1 MHRYA
6 LKGANSNGM
15 SALEPVARLLQD
27 LIAIPSV
34 NPCFSDGKGEKE
46 IADFV
51 AEYARK
57 AGLEV
62 HRQPVLEGRENVLV
76 GIIGSKDRTILLE
89 THMDTVTA
97 EGMTIEPFNP
107 QIKDGKIFG
116 RGACDAKASLAAM
129 LQALVEIARRGSPGK
144 TIWLAAV
151 VDEENG
157 FNGVQ
162 QLLSSGL
169 KADYAIV
176 GEPTSLNIVIAHKG
190 TVRGTITTR
199 GVSAH
204 SSQPEKG
211 SNAIMHMA
219 RVLTALE
226 RYDAELRM
234 RLHPLVGSPTLTVTM
249 IQGGRGANL
258 VPDFC
263 QVKVDRRTL
272 PNEDPLAAWDDLKRF
287 LQSQPELLDLTL
299 EVEEPELVNWGMEL
313 SEDSLAVRQVLAA
326 CQQVGLQPQIVGV
339 RYTSDASFLMRN
351 GIPALLFGPGNIEQ
365 AHTAEEWVEIE
376 QVVIAQKVF
385 ETLASLLPL

>member
-1 MHRYA
+1 M
-6 LKGANSNGM
+6 KGANGNGM
-15 SALEPVARLLQD
+15 NALEPVVKLLQD

-62 HRQPVLEGRENVLV
+62 HRQLVLEGRENVIV
-76 GIIGSKDRTILLE
+76 GIVGNSDETILLE

-107 QIKDGKIFG
+107 QLKDGKIFG

-129 LQALVEIARRGSPGK
+129 LQALVEIAHRGSPSR

-157 FNGVQ
+157 FNGAQKLV
-162 QLLSSGL
+162 SSGL

-190 TVRGTITTR
+190 TVRGSITTR

-219 RVLTALE
+219 RVLAALE

-272 PNEDPLAAWDDLKRF
+272 PNEDPLVAWDELKRF
-287 LQSQPELLDLTL
+287 LQSQPDLLEFTI
-299 EVEEPELVNWGMEL
+299 EVGEPELLNWGMEL
-313 SEDSLAVRQVLAA
+313 TENNLAVRQVSVA
-326 CQQVGLQPQIVGV
+326 CQQVGLQPPIVGA
-339 RYTSDASFLMRN
+339 RYTSDASFLMRS
-351 GIPALLFGPGNIEQ
+351 GIPSLLFGPGNIEQ

-376 QVVIAQKVF
+376 QVVTAQKVF
-385 ETLASLLPL
+385 ETLASLPPL

>member
-1 MHRYA
+1 MHRST
-6 LKGANSNGM
+6 LKGANGNGM
-15 SALEPVARLLQD
+15 REVEPVVKLLQD

-34 NPCFSDGKGEKE
+34 NPCFPDGKGEKE

-51 AEYARK
+51 VEYARK

-62 HRQPVLEGRENVLV
+62 HRQPVFEGRENVLI
-76 GIIGSKDRTILLE
+76 GAIGSSGETVLLE

-107 QIKDGKIFG
+107 QIKDGKVFG

-129 LQALVEIARRGSPGK
+129 LQALVEVARHGSPNR
-144 TIWLAAV
+144 TVWLAAV

-162 QLLSSGL
+162 QLMSSGF

-176 GEPTSLNIVIAHKG
+176 GEPTNLNIVIAHKG
-190 TVRGTITTR
+190 TVRGSITTR

-219 RVLTALE
+219 KVLAALE

-234 RLHPLVGSPTLTVTM
+234 RSHPLVGSPTLTVTM
-249 IQGGRGANL
+249 IQGGRGSNL

-272 PNEDPLAAWDDLKRF
+272 PNEDPLAAWDELKRF
-287 LQSQPELLDLTL
+287 LQSQPELLEFTV
-299 EVEEPELVNWGMEL
+299 EVGEPELVNWGMEVA
-313 SEDSLAVRQVLAA
+313 EESLPVKRLYAA
-326 CQQVGLQPQIVGV
+326 CQQVGLQPQIIGV
-339 RYTSDASFLMRN
+339 RYTSDASFLTRN

-376 QVVIAQKVF
+376 QVVAAQKIF
-385 ETLASLLPL
+385 EALIEG

>member
-1 MHRYA
+1 M
-6 LKGANSNGM
+6 KEF
-15 SALEPVARLLQD
+15 EPVVKLLLD
-27 LIAIPSV
+27 LVAIPSV
-34 NPCFSDGKGEKE
+34 NPCFADGKGEKE

-62 HRQPVLEGRENVLV
+62 HRQPVCEGRDNVLIGIV
-76 GIIGSKDRTILLE
+76 GNSNETILLE
-89 THMDTVTA
+89 THLDTVTA
-97 EGMTIEPFNP
+97 EGMAIEPFNP
-107 QIKDGKIFG
+107 KIKDGKVFG

-129 LQALVEIARRGSPGK
+129 LQALVEVARHGSPNR
-144 TIWLAAV
+144 TVWLAAV

-162 QLLSSGL
+162 KLMASGF
-169 KADYAIV
+169 KANYAIV

-190 TVRGTITTR
+190 TVRGNIITR

-211 SNAIMHMA
+211 SNAVMHMA
-219 RVLTALE
+219 KVLAALE
-226 RYDAELRM
+226 RYDSELRM
-234 RLHPLVGSPTLTVTM
+234 RPHPLVGSPTLTVTM

-272 PNEDPLAAWDDLKRF
+272 PNEDPLAAWDELKRF
-287 LQSQPELLDLTL
+287 LKSQPELLELNL
-299 EVEEPELVNWGMEL
+299 EFSEPELLNWGMEVPENSLPVKRL
-313 SEDSLAVRQVLAA
+313 SVA
-326 CQQVGLQPQIVGV
+326 CQQLNLQPQIIGV
-339 RYTSDASFLMRN
+339 RYTSDASFLVQN
-351 GIPALLFGPGNIEQ
+351 GIPAVLFGPGNIEQ

-376 QVVIAQKVF
+376 QVVAAQKVF
-385 ETLASLLPL
+385 ETLALLPTE

>member
-1 MHRYA
+1 M
-6 LKGANSNGM
+6 KGANGNGM
-15 SALEPVARLLQD
+15 NALEPVVRLLQD

-62 HRQPVLEGRENVLV
+62 HRQPVLEGRENVIV
-76 GIIGSKDRTILLE
+76 GIVGRSDETIFLE

-97 EGMTIEPFNP
+97 EGMTIEPFSP
-107 QIKDGKIFG
+107 QLKDGKIFG

-129 LQALVEIARRGSPGK
+129 LQALVEIARRGSPSRS
-144 TIWLAAV
+144 IWLAAV

-157 FNGVQ
+157 FNGAQKLV
-162 QLLSSGL
+162 SSGL

-190 TVRGTITTR
+190 TVRGSITTR

-211 SNAIMHMA
+211 SSAIMHMA
-219 RVLTALE
+219 RVLAALE

-249 IQGGRGANL
+249 IQGGRGENL

-272 PNEDPLAAWDDLKRF
+272 PNEDPLVAWDELKRF
-287 LQSQPELLDLTL
+287 LQSQPDLLEFTV
-299 EVEEPELVNWGMEL
+299 EVGEPELLNWGMEL
-313 SEDSLAVRQVLAA
+313 TEDNLAVRQVSVA
-326 CQQVGLQPQIVGV
+326 CQQVGLQPQIVGA
-339 RYTSDASFLMRN
+339 RYTSDASFLMRS
-351 GIPALLFGPGNIEQ
+351 GIPSLLFGPGNIEQ
-365 AHTAEEWVEIE
+365 AHTTEEWVEIE
-376 QVVIAQKVF
+376 QVVTAQKVF
-385 ETLASLLPL
+385 ETLALLLPL